1 MDTFW
6 HRKSLSGYNH
16 LSGIWLL
23 ALTAVIALS
32 LNACQS
38 SGNGPRFG
46 DPRVTADIRYLMSNG
61 ELSGTWSFY
70 QRNQVD
76 SLVPDARLHEF
87 IINGQKVVSDKVANN
102 YHMYMVGDT
111 LISQNLNVQI
121 LPDNQV
127 ITISVPLIPRLVS
140 DSLKTGEDWVFS
152 WNDYPFNE
160 GDSITLVLTDSTSQT
175 VLASDAGETGQVTI
189 PAQRTRL
196 LEPGPGFYYII
207 SAESHRKNVNDV
219 DFRYD
224 IEVYSRDF
232 EIRILPAAEDL

>member
-6 HRKSLSGYNH
+6 NRKSFSGYNH
-16 LSGIWLL
+16 LTGIWLA
-23 ALTAVIALS
+23 ALFAAITLS
-32 LNACQS
+32 LTGCQS

-76 SLVPDARLHEF
+76 SLVPDARRHEF

-127 ITISVPLIPRLVS
+127 ITISVPVIPRLES
-140 DSLKTGEDWVFS
+140 DSLKTGEDWTFS
-152 WNDYPFNE
+152 WNEYPFNE
-160 GDSITLVLTDSTSQT
+160 GDSITLVLSDSLRQT
-175 VLASDAGETGQVTI
+175 VLAKDAGQSGQMII
-189 PAQRTRL
+189 PSTRTRQL
-196 LEPGPGFYYII
+196 SPGPGFYYII
-207 SAESHRKNVNDV
+207 SHEHHSKKVNKV
-219 DFRYD
+219 DFDYD

-232 EIRILPAAEDL
+232 VINVVSEEEPL